1 MREFMAMY
9 VDCIPGM
16 RDKLI
21 ASGIKKS
28 AITDYVRGR
37 GKPTPKKLWHICFV
51 ISVINNESLHDI
63 LLTALEMI
71 EREMTCQDHNQK
83 TLPSD
88 KKQRR

>member
-1 MREFMAMY
+1 MAMY

-21 ASGIKKS
+21 ASGIKKTALS
-28 AITDYVRGR
+28 DYVRGK
-37 GKPTPKKLWHICFV
+37 GGPAPKKLWHICFV
-51 ISVINNESLHDI
+51 ISVINNECLYDI
-63 LLTALEMI
+63 LLTALHLI
-71 EREMTCQDHNQK
+71 EREMTCQDLNQK

>member
-21 ASGIKKS
+21 ASGIKKTALS
-28 AITDYVRGR
+28 DYVRGK
-37 GKPTPKKLWHICFV
+37 GGPAPKKLWHICFV
-51 ISVINNESLHDI
+51 ISVINNECLYDI
-63 LLTALEMI
+63 LLTALHLI